1 MSDEQVSSVTEITAQ
16 MSDRD
21 LSQALDDLSPAPE
34 RPAVEPGT
42 FASDKIGL
50 EEAASELSETRAP
63 RSDVVE
69 RAYQDPEDWSKPAP
83 DSLTVTAEEAADAL
97 KSTRDWE
104 RQVAQGE
111 VDAVLQARVDNFR
124 TGEPQPQQQPEQ
136 LQPQAEHAP
145 QPETELDRLLQPL
158 PAEHR
163 QPFVQSYNELL
174 QRTQREAQQH
184 YAAAQA
190 QYTQVLQQSQAAL
203 AQTIAVAEGLA
214 LAPFSE
220 LHGVPANELPAI
232 VNQLQ
237 RQNPQRY
244 AQLAQHVAVVRD
256 LAGKQLQQAAAAQQQ
271 QAQQQQAERQRHWE
285 AFDKMAAVHDAAA
298 DKLLAQETPAMQAE
312 IKLEAIKLL
321 TEDGM
326 SEETLR
332 HEWNTSLL
340 LRSFTAQKMIIREA
354 KARIAA
360 RNVRAARQ
368 NPIPQVQ
375 RPGAS
380 EEARDYSEVSSLQ
393 RDFNL
398 KPTAKNAAAL
408 LTARRAR
415 AR

>member
-1 MSDEQVSSVTEITAQ
+1 MSESFEEITQ
-16 MSDRD
+16 NISDAD
-21 LSQALDDLSPAPE
+21 LSAALDRIDPPAE

-63 RSDVVE
+63 RNDVVE
-69 RAYQDPEDWSKPAP
+69 RAYQDPNDWSKPAP
-83 DSLTVTAEEAADAL
+83 DSLTVTAEDAADAL
-97 KSTRDWE
+97 KNTRDWE

-111 VDAVLQARVDNFR
+111 ADIQLGLKVDEFR
-124 TGEPQPQQQPEQ
+124 QGEQPQPQQPAQPDW
-136 LQPQAEHAP
+136 QPQAEHAP
-145 QPETELDRLLQPL
+145 AEPTELDRLLEVL
-158 PAEHR
+158 PADRR

-174 QRTQREAQQH
+174 QRSQHQAQQH

-203 AQTIAVAEGLA
+203 VQTIAVAEALA
-214 LAPFSE
+214 LAPFGE
-220 LHGVPANELPAI
+220 LHGVPRDQI
-232 VNQLQ
+232 QTVLQ
-237 RQNPQRY
+237 HIARTDPNKYRQIN
-244 AQLAQHVAVVRD
+244 QHVAVVKE
-256 LAGKQLQQAAAAQQQ
+256 LAGRQLQQAAAVEQQ
-271 QAQQQQAERQRHWE
+271 QAQQQQAERQRHQE
-285 AFDKMAAVHDAAA
+285 AFNKVVAGQDAIV
-298 DKLLAQETPAMQAE
+298 DQLLAQETPAMQAE
-312 IKLEAIKLL
+312 IRLEAMKLL

-326 SEETLR
+326 TEETLR
-332 HEWNTSLL
+332 HEWNTNLL
-340 LRSFTAQKMIIREA
+340 LRSATAQKMIIREA

-360 RNVRAARQ
+360 RNVRAQRQ